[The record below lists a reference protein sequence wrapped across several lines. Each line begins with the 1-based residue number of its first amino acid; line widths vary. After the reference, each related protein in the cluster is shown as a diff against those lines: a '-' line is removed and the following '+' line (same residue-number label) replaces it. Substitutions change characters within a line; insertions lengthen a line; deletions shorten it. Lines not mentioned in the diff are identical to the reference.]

1 MKDSLTF
8 ISLILILIIS
18 GCTSTSSYINV
29 DLNNDGNQSALSR
42 MLNKKELATK
52 ADRDK
57 VVNDL
62 EKLFTYKNVKKS
74 DVEIVLSHIDNN
86 YVKKEFIGN
95 ISKAIQTNKK
105 IKALEP
111 INLSYITS
119 KKNKEYIIESSFEHN
134 PRFNISFEENN
145 GKKVKNNLL
154 QSNLISFCKTF
165 LDDQRDLIETS
176 LFSNKLSEKD
186 VIVVYMDQF
195 KDTVDILKKRY
206 PDTNYLQVDNNNY
219 EEFAEQTLD
228 IYSSTKRFNSIQSLD
243 RNLKLENNPRV
254 KQDFDKI
261 YFLLDYDLGK
271 FLVPIFRSYL
281 INTDF
286 YSTSEI
292 ILNVSNIKELND
304 FEGML
309 IPSHEYFFKQV
320 SNKKEILN
328 FNDEYNKALINDLLT
343 AEKLKRL
350 NVNAIDVIFETSPAV
365 FNSSECIKRNLP
377 LWRVTL
383 NNFTDRS

>member
-18 GCTSTSSYINV
+18 GCTSISSYKNV
-29 DLNNDGNQSALSR
+29 VLNNDENQSTLSR
-42 MLNKKELATK
+42 MLNKKELAAK
-52 ADRDK
+52 VDRDK

-74 DVEIVLSHIDNN
+74 DIDRVLSHIDNN
-86 YVKKEFIGN
+86 YIKKEFIGN
-95 ISKAIQTNKK
+95 ISKTIQTNKK
-105 IKALEP
+105 INALES
-111 INLSYITS
+111 INVSYITS
-119 KKNKEYIIESSFEHN
+119 KKNKEYIIESSFEHSPN
-134 PRFNISFEENN
+134 FNISFEENN

-165 LDDQRDLIETS
+165 LDDQKDLIETS

-186 VIVVYMDQF
+186 VIVIYMAQF
-195 KDTVDILKKRY
+195 KNTVDILKERY
-206 PDTNYLQVDNNNY
+206 PDTNYLQIDSNNY
-219 EEFAEQTLD
+219 ERFAEQTLNID
-228 IYSSTKRFNSIQSLD
+228 SSTKRFNSIQSLD
-243 RNLKLENNPRV
+243 RNIKLDNNPRV
-254 KQDFDKI
+254 KKDFDKI

-320 SNKKEILN
+320 SNKKEIFN

-350 NVNAIDVIFETSPAV
+350 NVNALDVIFETSPAV
-365 FNSSECIKRNLP
+365 FNSSECIKRDLP
-377 LWRVTL
+377 LWRITL
-383 NNFTDRS
+383 NNFIDRS

>member
-1 MKDSLTF
+1 
-8 ISLILILIIS
+8 
-18 GCTSTSSYINV
+18 
-29 DLNNDGNQSALSR
+29 
-42 MLNKKELATK
+42 MLNKKELAAK
-52 ADRDK
+52 VDRDK

-74 DVEIVLSHIDNN
+74 DINNVLSYIDNN
-86 YVKKEFIGN
+86 YIKKEFIGN
-95 ISKAIQTNKK
+95 ISKTIQTNKK
-105 IKALEP
+105 INALES
-111 INLSYITS
+111 INVSYITS
-119 KKNKEYIIESSFEHN
+119 KKNKEYIIESSFEHSLS
-134 PRFNISFEENN
+134 FNISFEENN

-165 LDDQRDLIETS
+165 LDDQKDLIETS

-186 VIVVYMDQF
+186 VIVIYMAQF
-195 KDTVDILKKRY
+195 KDTVDILKERY
-206 PDTNYLQVDNNNY
+206 PDTNYLLIDNNNY
-219 EEFAEQTLD
+219 EGFAEQTLNID
-228 IYSSTKRFNSIQSLD
+228 SSTKRFNSIQSLD
-243 RNLKLENNPRV
+243 RNIKLENNPRV
-254 KQDFDKI
+254 KKDFDKI

-309 IPSHEYFFKQV
+309 IPSHEYFFKQI

-365 FNSSECIKRNLP
+365 FNSSECIKRDLP

>member
-18 GCTSTSSYINV
+18 GCTSTSSYKNV
-29 DLNNDGNQSALSR
+29 DVNNDENQSTLSR
-42 MLNKKELATK
+42 MLNKKELAAK
-52 ADRDK
+52 VERDK

-62 EKLFTYKNVKKS
+62 EKLFTYKNIKKS
-74 DVEIVLSHIDNN
+74 DIDLVLSHIDNN
-86 YVKKEFIGN
+86 YIKKEYIGN
-95 ISKAIQTNKK
+95 ISKTIQTNKK
-105 IKALEP
+105 INALEL
-111 INLSYITS
+111 INVSYITS
-119 KKNKEYIIESSFEHN
+119 KKNKEYIIESSFEHS
-134 PRFNISFEENN
+134 PSFNISFEENN

-165 LDDQRDLIETS
+165 LDDQKDLIETS
-176 LFSNKLSEKD
+176 LFSKKLSEKD
-186 VIVVYMDQF
+186 VIVIYMAQF
-195 KDTVDILKKRY
+195 KDTVDSLKERY
-206 PDTNYLQVDNNNY
+206 PDTNYLQIDNNNY
-219 EEFAEQTLD
+219 KGFAEQTLNID
-228 IYSSTKRFNSIQSLD
+228 SSTKRFNYIQSLD
-243 RNLKLENNPRV
+243 RNIKLENNPRV
-254 KQDFDKI
+254 KKDFDKI

-292 ILNVSNIKELND
+292 ILNVSDIKELND

-328 FNDEYNKALINDLLT
+328 LNDEYNKALINDLLT

-350 NVNAIDVIFETSPAV
+350 NVNSIDVIFETSPAV
-365 FNSSECIKRNLP
+365 FNNSECIKRDLP
-377 LWRVTL
+377 LWRITL

>member
-8 ISLILILIIS
+8 ILLILILIIS
-18 GCTSTSSYINV
+18 GCTSISSYKNI
-29 DLNNDGNQSALSR
+29 DLKYDENQLALSR
-42 MLNKKELATK
+42 MLNKKEIAAK

-74 DVEIVLSHIDNN
+74 NIEIVLSHIDNN

-105 IKALEP
+105 INALEP

-119 KKNKEYIIESSFEHN
+119 KKNKEYIIEASFEHN

-165 LDDQRDLIETS
+165 LDDQMDLIETS

-186 VIVVYMDQF
+186 VIVVYMAQF
-195 KDTVDILKKRY
+195 KDTVDILKKKY
-206 PDTNYLQVDNNNY
+206 PDTNYLQVNNNNY

-243 RNLKLENNPRV
+243 RNIKLENNPRV
-254 KQDFDKI
+254 KKDFDKI

>member
-18 GCTSTSSYINV
+18 GCTSTSSYKNV
-29 DLNNDGNQSALSR
+29 DLNNDENQSTLSR
-42 MLNKKELATK
+42 MLNKKELAAK
-52 ADRDK
+52 VDRDK

-62 EKLFTYKNVKKS
+62 EKLFTYKNVKKI
-74 DVEIVLSHIDNN
+74 DLKLVLSHIDNN
-86 YVKKEFIGN
+86 YIKKEFIGN
-95 ISKAIQTNKK
+95 ILKTIQTNKK
-105 IKALEP
+105 INALES
-111 INLSYITS
+111 INVGYITS

-145 GKKVKNNLL
+145 GKKIKNNLL

-165 LDDQRDLIETS
+165 LDDQKDLIETS

-186 VIVVYMDQF
+186 VIVIYMVQF
-195 KDTVDILKKRY
+195 KDTVDILKERY
-206 PDTNYLQVDNNNY
+206 PDTNYLQIDNNNY
-219 EEFAEQTLD
+219 EGFAEQTLNID
-228 IYSSTKRFNSIQSLD
+228 SSTKRFNSIQSLD
-243 RNLKLENNPRV
+243 RNIKLENNPRV
-254 KQDFDKI
+254 KKDFDKI

-350 NVNAIDVIFETSPAV
+350 NVNAINVIFETSPAV
-365 FNSSECIKRNLP
+365 FNNNECIKRDLP

>member
-8 ISLILILIIS
+8 ILLILILIIS
-18 GCTSTSSYINV
+18 GCTSTSSFKNI
-29 DLNNDGNQSALSR
+29 DLKYDENQSALSR
-42 MLNKKELATK
+42 MLNKKEIAAK

-74 DVEIVLSHIDNN
+74 NIEIVLSHIDNN

-105 IKALEP
+105 INALEP

-119 KKNKEYIIESSFEHN
+119 KKNKEYIIEASFEHN

-165 LDDQRDLIETS
+165 LDDQMDLIETS

-186 VIVVYMDQF
+186 VIVVYMAQF
-195 KDTVDILKKRY
+195 KDTVDILKKKY

-243 RNLKLENNPRV
+243 RNIKLENNPRV
-254 KQDFDKI
+254 KKDFDKI

>member
-18 GCTSTSSYINV
+18 GCTSTSSYKNV
-29 DLNNDGNQSALSR
+29 GLSNDENQSTLSR
-42 MLNKKELATK
+42 VLNKKELATK
-52 ADRDK
+52 VDRDK

-74 DVEIVLSHIDNN
+74 DMDIVLSHIDNN
-86 YVKKEFIGN
+86 YIKKEFIRN
-95 ISKAIQTNKK
+95 ISKTIQTNKK
-105 IKALEP
+105 INALES
-111 INLSYITS
+111 INVSYITS
-119 KKNKEYIIESSFEHN
+119 KKNKEYIIESSFEHSLS
-134 PRFNISFEENN
+134 FNISFEENN

-165 LDDQRDLIETS
+165 LDDQKDLIETS

-186 VIVVYMDQF
+186 VIVIYMAQF
-195 KDTVDILKKRY
+195 KDTVDILKERY
-206 PDTNYLQVDNNNY
+206 PDTNYLLIDNNNY
-219 EEFAEQTLD
+219 EGFAEQTLNID
-228 IYSSTKRFNSIQSLD
+228 SSTKRFNSIQSLD
-243 RNLKLENNPRV
+243 RNIKLENNPRV
-254 KQDFDKI
+254 KKDFDKI

-350 NVNAIDVIFETSPAV
+350 KVDAIDVIFETSPAV
-365 FNSSECIKRNLP
+365 FNRNECIKRDLP

-383 NNFTDRS
+383 DNFTDRS

>member
-18 GCTSTSSYINV
+18 GCTSTSSYKNV
-29 DLNNDGNQSALSR
+29 DVNNDENQSTLSR
-42 MLNKKELATK
+42 MLNKKELAAK
-52 ADRDK
+52 VERDK

-62 EKLFTYKNVKKS
+62 EKLFTYKNIKKS
-74 DVEIVLSHIDNN
+74 DIDLVLSHIDNN
-86 YVKKEFIGN
+86 YIKKEYIGN
-95 ISKAIQTNKK
+95 ISKTIQTNKK
-105 IKALEP
+105 INALEL
-111 INLSYITS
+111 INVSYITS
-119 KKNKEYIIESSFEHN
+119 KKNKEYIIESSFEHS
-134 PRFNISFEENN
+134 PSFNISFEENN
-145 GKKVKNNLL
+145 GKKVNNNLL

-165 LDDQRDLIETS
+165 LDDQKDLIETS
-176 LFSNKLSEKD
+176 LFSKKLSEKD
-186 VIVVYMDQF
+186 VIVIYMAQF
-195 KDTVDILKKRY
+195 KDTVDSLKKRY
-206 PDTNYLQVDNNNY
+206 PDTNYLQIDNNNY
-219 EEFAEQTLD
+219 KGFAEQTLNID
-228 IYSSTKRFNSIQSLD
+228 SSTKRFNYIQSLD
-243 RNLKLENNPRV
+243 RNIKLENNPRV
-254 KQDFDKI
+254 KKDFDKI

-328 FNDEYNKALINDLLT
+328 LNDEYNKALINDLLT

-350 NVNAIDVIFETSPAV
+350 NVNSIDVIFETSPAV
-365 FNSSECIKRNLP
+365 FNNSECIKRDLP
-377 LWRVTL
+377 LWRITL